1 MTIKDKLLSGGYTPA
16 ETFVCQEGYK
26 FLDSVYNAIN
36 NTQLRAYEVLYDY
49 FLPREKDSVTRLMKF
64 EKIWANKIT
73 HPILVP
79 KTFFT
84 GHIFITQINEFKFDD
99 FLSKNFGFVNYT
111 FNKNSAAYKHNIYRM
126 DINFDKIYRIM
137 LMEIAIYYY
146 KYGVLRDYEMKILI
160 FEVIVRYF
168 KFYRQVYSYDV
179 LQDIYE
185 YTFNTE
191 LIDAIYNKLLN
202 TDIKMVLYYMST
214 YLGIKEIEFLTE
226 DNYKSIREHELNKKE
241 KAISNRGVTYENIVK
256 KLVPHFKKL
265 DTLSS
270 VYEMIQAEYKLAS
283 YGYARKFANRY
294 NINKNT
300 YKQFIEDVSKL
311 TPKEIDIKVDAQLLN
326 LK

>member
-1 MTIKDKLLSGGYTPA
+1 MTIFNKLLSGGYTSA

-49 FLPREKDSVTRLMKF
+49 FLPREKDSVTRLMEF
-64 EKIWANKIT
+64 EKIWAKRIP
-73 HPILVP
+73 HPILAS
-79 KTFFT
+79 KTIFT

-99 FLSKNFGFVNYT
+99 FLSKNFEYIHYT
-111 FNKNSAAYKHNIYRM
+111 PNKNSAPYKHNIYRM
-126 DINFDKIYRIM
+126 DIDFDKIYRIM

-168 KFYRQVYSYDV
+168 KFYKQVYRNDV

-191 LIDAIYNKLLN
+191 LIDSIYNKLLN
-202 TDIKMVLYYMST
+202 TDIKMVIYYMST
-214 YLGIKEIEFLTE
+214 YLGVKEIEFLTE
-226 DNYKSIREHELNKKE
+226 DNYKPIREYELKKEE
-241 KAISNRGVTYENIVK
+241 KAIKNRGVTYENIVER
-256 KLVPHFKKL
+256 LIPYVKKL

-270 VYEMIQAEYKLAS
+270 VYEAIRIEYKLAS
-283 YGYARKFANRY
+283 YDSVRKFSNKY

-300 YKQFIEDVSKL
+300 YKQFIEDVRKL
-311 TPKEIDIKVDAQLLN
+311 TPKENDIKVDA
-326 LK
+326 

>member
-1 MTIKDKLLSGGYTPA
+1 MTIFNKLLSGGYTPA

-49 FLPREKDSVTRLMKF
+49 FLPGEKGSVTRLMKF
-64 EKIWANKIT
+64 EKMWSKQIT
-73 HPILVP
+73 HPILAP

-84 GHIFITQINEFKFDD
+84 GHIFITQINEFKIDD
-99 FLSKNFGFVNYT
+99 FLTKNFGYIHYT
-111 FNKNSAAYKHNIYRM
+111 PNKNSAAYKHNIYRM
-126 DINFDKIYRIM
+126 DIDFDKIYKIM

-168 KFYRQVYSYDV
+168 KFYKQVYRNDV
-179 LQDIYE
+179 LQDSYE

-191 LIDAIYNKLLN
+191 LIESIYNKLLN
-202 TDIKMVLYYMST
+202 TDMKMVLYYMST
-214 YLGIKEIEFLTE
+214 YLGVKEIELLTE
-226 DNYKSIREHELNKKE
+226 DNYKPIREHELKKE
-241 KAISNRGVTYENIVK
+241 EKITKNRGVTYENIVE

-265 DTLSS
+265 DTLTS
-270 VYEMIQAEYKLAS
+270 VYEMIQVEYKFSS
-283 YGYARKFANRY
+283 YDAARKFSNRY

-300 YKQFIEDVSKL
+300 YKQFIEDVRKL
-311 TPKEIDIKVDAQLLN
+311 TPQENDIKVDA
-326 LK
+326 

>member
-1 MTIKDKLLSGGYTPA
+1 
-16 ETFVCQEGYK
+16 
-26 FLDSVYNAIN
+26 
-36 NTQLRAYEVLYDY
+36 
-49 FLPREKDSVTRLMKF
+49 MKF

-73 HPILVP
+73 HPILAP

-99 FLSKNFGFVNYT
+99 FLSKNFGYVSYFA
-111 FNKNSAAYKHNIYRM
+111 NKNSAAYKHNIYRM
-126 DINFDKIYRIM
+126 DIDFDKIYRIM

-168 KFYRQVYSYDV
+168 KFYKQVYRYDV

-202 TDIKMVLYYMST
+202 TDMKMVLYYMST
-214 YLGIKEIEFLTE
+214 YLGVKEIEFLTE
-226 DNYKSIREHELNKKE
+226 DNYKSIREHELNKEE

-270 VYEMIQAEYKLAS
+270 VYEMIQSEYKLAS

-311 TPKEIDIKVDAQLLN
+311 TPKETDIKVDAQLLN